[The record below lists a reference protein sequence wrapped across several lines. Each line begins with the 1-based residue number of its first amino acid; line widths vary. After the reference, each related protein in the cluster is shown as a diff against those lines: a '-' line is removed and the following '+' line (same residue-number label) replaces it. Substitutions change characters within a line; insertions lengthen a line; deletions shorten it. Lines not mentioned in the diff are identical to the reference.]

1 MKRKRSTEPKQKV
14 ETPVPK
20 AKTAVAHGSRETTR
34 ATGVMIIIGE
44 HIGKMWEASQT
55 SKPKGQL

>member
-1 MKRKRSTEPKQKV
+1 
-14 ETPVPK
+14 
-20 AKTAVAHGSRETTR
+20 
-34 ATGVMIIIGE
+34 MIIIGE